1 MSVNHDDSR
10 KSRSMNASPTVVQ
23 TVWVEIRHGAS
34 YRSRLAG
41 RFGRDR
47 GQSLRCQRS
56 SQTGA
61 GPERWPGQTV
71 GVGLDQREHFAR
83 MDGRP
88 SATS

>member
-1 MSVNHDDSR
+1 MLVNHDDSR

-56 SQTGA
+56 AQAGA
-61 GPERWPGQTV
+61 GPETWPRYTY
-71 GVGLDQREHFAR
+71 GVGLN
-83 MDGRP
+83 
-88 SATS
+88 